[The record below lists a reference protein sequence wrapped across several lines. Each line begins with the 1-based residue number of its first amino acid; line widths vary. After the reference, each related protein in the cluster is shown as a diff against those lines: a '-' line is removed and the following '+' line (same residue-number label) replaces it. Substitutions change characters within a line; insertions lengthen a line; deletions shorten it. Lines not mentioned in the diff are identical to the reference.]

1 MSKKLISLVLALVL
15 VLSVGSAFAV
25 SSPSTSSPSTS
36 SPSTSSPSTS
46 SPSTSSPSTSSP
58 STSATLMTN
67 GTVVGV
73 LSSLGIELPAD
84 FLATVPQPADAS
96 EEEVAAAQEV
106 LEAINAFVTANGLPV
121 VQYFGLDVQAAISE
135 KLPLNMVADDLVL
148 REFFALPLNAMA
160 AAYDPA
166 YGDIIIQM
174 EFPVDFAE
182 GDVVVP
188 VLGILDPETNVV
200 TWIAL
205 DAVVNADGFVEITF
219 TEDVFAQIAEDSITM
234 LAILA

>member
-15 VLSVGSAFAV
+15 VLTVGSAFAV
-25 SSPSTSSPSTS
+25 ESSPSTNP
-36 SPSTSSPSTS
+36 

>member
-25 SSPSTSSPSTS
+25 SSPSTSSPSTN
-36 SPSTSSPSTS
+36 P

-166 YGDIIIQM
+166 YGDIIIRM

>member
-25 SSPSTSSPSTS
+25 
-36 SPSTSSPSTS
+36 SSPSTS

>member
-1 MSKKLISLVLALVL
+1 
-15 VLSVGSAFAV
+15 
-25 SSPSTSSPSTS
+25 
-36 SPSTSSPSTS
+36 
-46 SPSTSSPSTSSP
+46 
-58 STSATLMTN
+58 
-67 GTVVGV
+67 
-73 LSSLGIELPAD
+73 
-84 FLATVPQPADAS
+84 
-96 EEEVAAAQEV
+96 
-106 LEAINAFVTANGLPV
+106 
-121 VQYFGLDVQAAISE
+121 
-135 KLPLNMVADDLVL
+135 
-148 REFFALPLNAMA
+148 MA

-234 LAILA
+234 LAMPRLISRSLMALGRAREFTRPAGHPFVELILFEPESIITNPEQIPGRWLGGRLPAGRC

>member
-15 VLSVGSAFAV
+15 VLSVGSAFAA
-25 SSPSTSSPSTS
+25 
-36 SPSTSSPSTS
+36 SSPSTS

-96 EEEVAAAQEV
+96 EEEGAAAQEV

>member
-1 MSKKLISLVLALVL
+1 MNKKLISLVLALVL
-15 VLSVGSAFAV
+15 TLSVGFAFAENASPSV
-25 SSPSTSSPSTS
+25 SPSTSPV
-36 SPSTSSPSTS
+36 
-46 SPSTSSPSTSSP
+46 
-58 STSATLMTN
+58 TSATLN
-67 GTVVGV
+67 VDATV
-73 LSSLGIELPAD
+73 SSLGVELPAD
-84 FLATVPQPADAS
+84 FLATIPQPSDAS
-96 EEEVAAAQEV
+96 EEEIAAAE
-106 LEAINAFVTANGLPV
+106 ETMAAISAFMTANGLPV

-174 EFPVDFAE
+174 EFPVDFEE

-188 VLGILDPETNVV
+188 VLGILDPATDVV

>member
-25 SSPSTSSPSTS
+25 
-36 SPSTSSPSTS
+36 S

-219 TEDVFAQIAEDSITM
+219 TEDVFAQIAADSITM

>member
-25 SSPSTSSPSTS
+25 
-36 SPSTSSPSTS
+36 
-46 SPSTSSPSTSSP
+46 SSPSTSSP

>member
-25 SSPSTSSPSTS
+25 SSPSTSSPSTN
-36 SPSTSSPSTS
+36 P
-46 SPSTSSPSTSSP
+46 SPSTSSP

-166 YGDIIIQM
+166 YGDIIVQM
-174 EFPVDFAE
+174 EFPVDFEE

-188 VLGILDPETNVV
+188 VLGILDPATDVV

-219 TEDVFAQIAEDSITM
+219 TEDVFAQIAADSITM

>member
-25 SSPSTSSPSTS
+25 
-36 SPSTSSPSTS
+36 SSPSTS

-200 TWIAL
+200 TRIAL

>member
-25 SSPSTSSPSTS
+25 SSS
-36 SPSTSSPSTS
+36 STSSPSTS

-106 LEAINAFVTANGLPV
+106 LEAINAFVTANDLPV

>member
-15 VLSVGSAFAV
+15 VLTVGSAFAV
-25 SSPSTSSPSTS
+25 ESSPSTNPSPSTSSPSTNP
-36 SPSTSSPSTS
+36 SPSTSSPSTN
-46 SPSTSSPSTSSP
+46 P
-58 STSATLMTN
+58 SATLMTN
-67 GTVVGV
+67 GSIVGV
-73 LSSLGIELPAD
+73 LSSLGVELPAD
-84 FLATVPQPADAS
+84 FLATVPQPADAT

-121 VQYFGLDVQAAISE
+121 AEYFGMDVQTAIAE
-135 KLPLNMVADDLVL
+135 KLPLNVAADDLVL

-174 EFPVDFAE
+174 EFPVDFEE

-188 VLGILDPETNVV
+188 VLGILDPATDVV

-219 TEDVFAQIAEDSITM
+219 TEDVLSQIAEDSIVM

>member
-25 SSPSTSSPSTS
+25 SSPSTS

-166 YGDIIIQM
+166 YGDIIIRM

>member
-25 SSPSTSSPSTS
+25 SSPSA
-36 SPSTSSPSTS
+36 SSPSTS

-174 EFPVDFAE
+174 EFPMDFAE

>member
-15 VLSVGSAFAV
+15 VLTVGSAFAV
-25 SSPSTSSPSTS
+25 ESSPSTNPSPSTSSPSTS
-36 SPSTSSPSTS
+36 SPSTSPSTN
-46 SPSTSSPSTSSP
+46 P
-58 STSATLMTN
+58 SATLMTN
-67 GTVVGV
+67 GTIVGV
-73 LSSLGIELPAD
+73 LSSLGVELPAD
-84 FLATVPQPADAS
+84 FLATVPQPADAT
-96 EEEVAAAQEV
+96 EEEVAAAQEI
-106 LEAINAFVTANGLPV
+106 LEAVNAFVVANGLPGV
-121 VQYFGLDVQAAISE
+121 EYFGMDVQTAIAE
-135 KLPLNMVADDLVL
+135 KLPLNVAADDLVL

-166 YGDIIIQM
+166 YGDIIVQM
-174 EFPVDFAE
+174 EFPVDFEE

-188 VLGILDPETNVV
+188 VLGILDPATDVV

-219 TEDVFAQIAEDSITM
+219 TEDVFAQIAADSITM

>member
-25 SSPSTSSPSTS
+25 SSPSTSSPSTN
-36 SPSTSSPSTS
+36 PRPR
-46 SPSTSSPSTSSP
+46 PSSPSTSSP

-174 EFPVDFAE
+174 EFPVDFEE

-188 VLGILDPETNVV
+188 VLGILDPATDVV

-219 TEDVFAQIAEDSITM
+219 TEDVFAQIAADSITM

>member
-15 VLSVGSAFAV
+15 VLTVGSAFAV
-25 SSPSTSSPSTS
+25 ESSPSTNPSPSTSSPSTNP
-36 SPSTSSPSTS
+36 SPSTSSPSTN
-46 SPSTSSPSTSSP
+46 P
-58 STSATLMTN
+58 SATLMTN
-67 GTVVGV
+67 GSIVGV
-73 LSSLGIELPAD
+73 LSSLGVELPAD
-84 FLATVPQPADAS
+84 FLATVPQPADAT

-121 VQYFGLDVQAAISE
+121 AEYFGMDVQTAIAE
-135 KLPLNMVADDLVL
+135 KLPLNVAADDLVL

-174 EFPVDFAE
+174 EFPVDFEE

-188 VLGILDPETNVV
+188 VLGILDPATDVV

-219 TEDVFAQIAEDSITM
+219 TEDVFAQIAADSITM

>member
-1 MSKKLISLVLALVL
+1 
-15 VLSVGSAFAV
+15 
-25 SSPSTSSPSTS
+25 
-36 SPSTSSPSTS
+36 
-46 SPSTSSPSTSSP
+46 
-58 STSATLMTN
+58 
-67 GTVVGV
+67 
-73 LSSLGIELPAD
+73 
-84 FLATVPQPADAS
+84 
-96 EEEVAAAQEV
+96 
-106 LEAINAFVTANGLPV
+106 
-121 VQYFGLDVQAAISE
+121 
-135 KLPLNMVADDLVL
+135 
-148 REFFALPLNAMA
+148 MA

-234 LAILA
+234 LAMPRLISRSLMALGRGTGIHAPCRAPLC

>member
-25 SSPSTSSPSTS
+25 SSPSA
-36 SPSTSSPSTS
+36 SSPSTS

-219 TEDVFAQIAEDSITM
+219 TEDVFAQIAADSITM

>member
-15 VLSVGSAFAV
+15 VLTVGSAFAV
-25 SSPSTSSPSTS
+25 ESSPSTNPSPSTSSPSTNP
-36 SPSTSSPSTS
+36 SPSTSSPSTN
-46 SPSTSSPSTSSP
+46 P
-58 STSATLMTN
+58 SATLMTN
-67 GTVVGV
+67 GSIVGV
-73 LSSLGIELPAD
+73 LSSLGVELPAD
-84 FLATVPQPADAS
+84 FLATVPQPADAT

-121 VQYFGLDVQAAISE
+121 AEYFGMDVQTAIAE
-135 KLPLNMVADDLVL
+135 KLPLNVAADDLVL

-174 EFPVDFAE
+174 EFPVDFEE

-188 VLGILDPETNVV
+188 VLGILDPATDVV

-205 DAVVNADGFVEITF
+205 DAVVNADGFVEVTF
-219 TEDVFAQIAEDSITM
+219 TEDVFAQIAADSITM

>member
-25 SSPSTSSPSTS
+25 
-36 SPSTSSPSTS
+36 SSPSTS

-106 LEAINAFVTANGLPV
+106 LEAINAFVTANDLPV

-219 TEDVFAQIAEDSITM
+219 TEDVFAQIAVDSITM

>member
-15 VLSVGSAFAV
+15 VLTVGSAFAV
-25 SSPSTSSPSTS
+25 ESSPSTNPSPSTSSPSTS
-36 SPSTSSPSTS
+36 SPSTSPSTN
-46 SPSTSSPSTSSP
+46 P
-58 STSATLMTN
+58 SATLMTN
-67 GTVVGV
+67 GTIVGV
-73 LSSLGIELPAD
+73 LSSLGVELPAD
-84 FLATVPQPADAS
+84 FLATVPQPADAT

-106 LEAINAFVTANGLPV
+106 LEAIQAFVETNALPV
-121 VQYFGLDVQAAISE
+121 VEYFGLDIQTAIAE
-135 KLPLNMVADDLVL
+135 KLPEDFAADTLAL

-166 YGDIIIQM
+166 YGDIILQM

-188 VLGILDPETNVV
+188 VLGILDPETEMVA
-200 TWIAL
+200 WIAL
-205 DAVVNADGFVEITF
+205 DAAVNADGFVEITL
-219 TEDVFAQIAEDSITM
+219 TEDVFAQISEDSITM

>member
-25 SSPSTSSPSTS
+25 SSPSISSPSTS
-36 SPSTSSPSTS
+36 E
-46 SPSTSSPSTSSP
+46 
-58 STSATLMTN
+58 SAALMTN
-67 GTVVGV
+67 ATVNVDATV
-73 LSSLGIELPAD
+73 SSLGVDLPED
-84 FLATVPQPADAS
+84 FLATIPQPADAT

-106 LEAINAFVTANGLPV
+106 LEAIQAFVETNALPV
-121 VQYFGLDVQAAISE
+121 VEYFGLDIQTAIAE
-135 KLPLNMVADDLVL
+135 KLPEDFAADTLAL

-188 VLGILDPETNVV
+188 VLGILDPETEMVA
-200 TWIAL
+200 WIAL
-205 DAVVNADGFVEITF
+205 DAAVNADGFVEITL
-219 TEDVFAQIAEDSITM
+219 TEDVFAQISEDSITM

>member
-25 SSPSTSSPSTS
+25 S

-166 YGDIIIQM
+166 YGDIIVQM
-174 EFPVDFAE
+174 EFPVDFEE

>member
-25 SSPSTSSPSTS
+25 SSPSA
-36 SPSTSSPSTS
+36 
-46 SPSTSSPSTSSP
+46 SSPSTSSP

>member
-25 SSPSTSSPSTS
+25 SSPSA
-36 SPSTSSPSTS
+36 SSPSTS

-200 TWIAL
+200 TWIDL

>member
-25 SSPSTSSPSTS
+25 SSPSA
-36 SPSTSSPSTS
+36 SSPSTS

-182 GDVVVP
+182 GDVVAVSYTHLTLP
-188 VLGILDPETNVV
+188 TILLV
-200 TWIAL
+200 
-205 DAVVNADGFVEITF
+205 
-219 TEDVFAQIAEDSITM
+219 
-234 LAILA
+234 